1 MFHPLSEN
9 IDTLKDDELQERIND
24 LSRKYAT
31 ASRLHDQTLVMQVHN
46 MLTMYRDEQQRRY
59 HKQVQKQNNNNN
71 DKDQDL
77 GDLINVN

>member
-9 IDTLKDDELQERIND
+9 LENLKDDELQERINS

-31 ASRLHDQTLVMQVHN
+31 ASRMPDQSLLMQVQT

-59 HKQVQKQNNNNN
+59 RNQLQKQKPQKDN
-71 DKDQDL
+71 DQDL

>member
-71 DKDQDL
+71 NKDQEL
-77 GDLINVN
+77 GDVINVN